1 MRNRAYAAH
10 KKLSTALLFI
20 DIVGALAALMR
31 QLAVGNVQSDEDVAR
46 LVAKLGFKPEVMHDL
61 ARAISSP
68 SALEEAS
75 RNPHL
80 NAMIA
85 DAHRCTWFTT
95 QGLSTAVHATLGSR
109 AGDPF
114 GDLVFGVRVLARS
127 RLP

>member
-1 MRNRAYAAH
+1 M
-10 KKLSTALLFI
+10 ALLFI
-20 DIVGALAALMR
+20 DIVGAFAAVLR
-31 QLAVGNVQSDEDVAR
+31 QLAIGNVQSDEDVAR
-46 LVAKLGFKPEVMHDL
+46 LVTKLGFKPKVMHDL

-75 RNPHL
+75 HNRHL

-95 QGLSTAVHATLGSR
+95 QGLPTAVHTTLESW